1 MQMGGDVGL
10 AELAVGAHGVAEEE
24 VARTRHEQRGRE
36 ARQVAVDCCG
46 MWGVWLVGW
55 GVRVVRARG
64 IMYIDGCIHIYSQFS
79 QFIQ

>member
-24 VARTRHEQRGRE
+24 VARARHEQRGRE

-46 MWGVWLVGW
+46 VCVVWLVGW
-55 GVRVVRARG
+55 CVRVVRASG
-64 IMYIDGCIHIYSQFS
+64 IMYIDGYIHIHNQFSQFS
-79 QFIQ
+79 Q